1 MAAVAAPRRTDQA
14 DLDRSALRVR
24 DAAADFARLA
34 IAERRHLL
42 DEMTAGLAG
51 VAQEMVLAACEAKRI
66 PPGSRTAGEEWSL
79 GPVITLQNL
88 RLLRASL
95 ASIEATGTT
104 SIGMVGET
112 GDGRSRVS
120 IFPAS
125 GLDRVLFSRIK
136 AQAHL
141 LGGATPGDRAA
152 FYRNPAH
159 DGRVVLVLG
168 AGNVNAIT
176 PLDITT
182 RMFNEGKVCIVKM
195 SPVNAY
201 LGPLLE
207 RAFAA
212 AIARDFLAITYGGA
226 EEGEYLAFHPAI
238 DEVHLT
244 GSDATHDAI
253 VWGPPGTEQE
263 ARKAAGSPRLLKP
276 ITSELGNI
284 SPVIVVP
291 GRYSDRQL
299 RWQVENIAGGVTNN
313 ASFNCNANKLLVTG
327 SGAPERKRMLDAL
340 EDSLAS
346 VPPRFA
352 YYPGA
357 EARYRALT
365 QARPGLI
372 RIGDAGPGAL
382 PWTLI
387 PQIDPLD
394 EREPAFR
401 TEPFCSVLSQV
412 TLDASDPVEFLD
424 RAVELVNRRLW
435 GTLVATIVVPAAMR
449 HDVGLRAA
457 LDRAVNALRYGTVG
471 VNIWGAYGFA
481 LGPPWGGHPSSRLTD
496 IQSGLG
502 FVHNTAMLEGVEKT
516 VLEQPVVNWP
526 KPVHFPSHRSA
537 VALGRALTGVEA
549 SGSWAGLPGVL
560 GAAIRA

>member
-14 DLDRSALRVR
+14 DLDRTALRAR
-24 DAAADFARLA
+24 DAASDFARLP
-34 IAERRHLL
+34 IDQRQLL
-42 DEMTAGLAG
+42 LREMTAGLAG
-51 VAQEMVLAACEAKRI
+51 VAQEMVLAACQAKRI

-88 RLLRASL
+88 RLQRDAL
-95 ASIEATGTT
+95 ASIKATGTT
-104 SIGMVGET
+104 SIGNFGET
-112 GDGRSRVS
+112 IDGRSRVS
-120 IFPAS
+120 IFPVT
-125 GLDRVLFSRIK
+125 GLDRVLFSRIN
-136 AQAHL
+136 AEAHL
-141 LGGATPGDRAA
+141 LAGSAPDDRAA
-152 FYRNPAH
+152 FYRSPAH
-159 DGRVVLVLG
+159 EGRVVLVLG

-176 PLDITT
+176 PLDVTT

-212 AIARDFLAITYGGA
+212 AISRDFLAITYGGP
-226 EEGEYLAFHPAI
+226 EEGEYLAFHPAV

-253 VWGPPGTEQE
+253 VWGPPGPERE
-263 ARKAAGSPRLLKP
+263 ARKASASPRFLKP
-276 ITSELGNI
+276 VTSELGNI

-291 GRYSDRQL
+291 GRYTDRQL
-299 RWQVENIAGGVTNN
+299 RWQVENIVGGVTNN
-313 ASFNCNANKLLVTG
+313 ASFNCNAHKMLVTG
-327 SGAPERKRMLDAL
+327 GGAAEGKHLLTAIEER
-340 EDSLAS
+340 LAS

-365 QARPGLI
+365 QARVGLL

-387 PQIDPLD
+387 PELDPA
-394 EREPAFR
+394 EEQEPAFR
-401 TEPFCSVLSQV
+401 TEPFCSILSRV
-412 TLDASDPVEFLD
+412 ALDSSDPAEFLG

-435 GTLVATIVVPAAMR
+435 GTLVATIVVPPAMR
-449 HDVGLRAA
+449 RDVQLRGA
-457 LDRAVNALRYGTVG
+457 LDRALAALRYGTVG

-481 LGPPWGGHPSSRLTD
+481 LGPPWGGHPSSSLKD

-502 FVHNTAMLEGVEKT
+502 FVHNTSMLEGVEKT
-516 VLEQPVVNWP
+516 VIEQPVVNWP

>member
-1 MAAVAAPRRTDQA
+1 MAEAAAPPDMGQA
-14 DLDRSALRVR
+14 DLDRSACRVR
-24 DAAADFARLA
+24 DAAGRFAKLP
-34 IAERRHLL
+34 IEERGRLL
-42 DEMTAGLAG
+42 DEMIAGLAG
-51 VAQEMVLAACEAKRI
+51 VAPAMVLAACEAKRI

-88 RLLRASL
+88 RLLRAALGSL
-95 ASIEATGTT
+95 RATGST
-104 SIGMVGET
+104 SIGKVGET
-112 GDGRSRVS
+112 IDGRSTVS
-120 IFPAS
+120 IFPATS
-125 GLDRVLFSRIK
+125 LDRVLFPRIN
-136 AQAHL
+136 ARAHL
-141 LGGATPGDRAA
+141 LAGALPGDRAA
-152 FYRNPAH
+152 FYRRRGH
-159 DGRVVLVLG
+159 EGRVVLVLG

-176 PLDITT
+176 ALDITT
-182 RMFNEGKVCIVKM
+182 RMFNEGKTCIVKM

-207 RAFAA
+207 KAFAS

-226 EEGEYLAFHPAI
+226 EEGEYLAFHPAV

-244 GSDATHDAI
+244 GSDATHDAL
-253 VWGPPGTEQE
+253 VFGPPGPGQE
-263 ARKAAGSPRLLKP
+263 ARRASGSPRLQKP

-313 ASFNCNANKLLVTG
+313 ASFNCNAHKMLITGGGAAEGKRLLT
-327 SGAPERKRMLDAL
+327 AIE
-340 EDSLAS
+340 ETLAK

-365 QARPGLI
+365 QGRSGLVRVGQAR
-372 RIGDAGPGAL
+372 PGAL

-387 PQIDPLD
+387 PQLDPRD
-394 EREPAFR
+394 EREAAFR

-412 TLDASDPVEFLD
+412 TLDATGPVEFLA

-435 GTLVATIVVPAAMR
+435 GTLVATIVIPPSMR
-449 HDVGLRAA
+449 DDAGLRRA
-457 LDRAVNALRYGTVG
+457 LDRAISDLRYGTVG

-481 LGPPWGGHPSSRLTD
+481 LGPPWGGHPSSSLQD

-502 FVHNTAMLEGVEKT
+502 FVHNTSMLDGVEKT
-516 VLEQPVVNWP
+516 VIEQPVVNWP

-537 VALGRALTGVEA
+537 VALGKALTGVEA
-549 SGSWAGLPGVL
+549 TGSWAGLPGVL
-560 GAAIRA
+560 SAAIRA